1 MTNLTSA
8 KVENAKVAIVGASGY
23 AGAELIRIIH
33 SHPHF
38 ELGAIAAGSNA
49 GANLAEIHP
58 QFSAVPELA
67 AKVFVASTP
76 AALADHDLVFLALP
90 HGQSA
95 ELIAQLPTDVRIV
108 DLGADFRLEDD
119 KDWHAYYGGAYAGS
133 WTYGIPEIHGQRE
146 KISGSIRIANPG
158 CYATAIELGLAPLLA
173 AGLAETH
180 DIIVVA
186 ASGTSGAG
194 RGAKVNLL
202 NSEVAG
208 SMSAYK
214 VGGIHQ
220 HTPEIEQTLSHVTGA
235 DVQINFTPMLAPMP
249 RGILATLSVKT
260 SAGGA
265 QLRDALIQYYAGEAF
280 VTVLPDGQLPVT
292 ASTLGSNAVHIQVA
306 KDDRTNRATVIVALD
321 NLIKGAA
328 GQAVQNANLVFGFPE
343 TSGLT
348 AIGTAP

>member
-1 MTNLTSA
+1 MTIAA
-8 KVENAKVAIVGASGY
+8 KKPCAIVGASGY

-33 SHPHF
+33 AHPF
-38 ELGAIAAGSNA
+38 LELGAIAAGANA
-49 GANLAEIHP
+49 GASLAEVLP
-58 QFSAVPELA
+58 QFSSVPELA
-67 AKVFVASTP
+67 SKVFVESTP
-76 AALADHDLVFLALP
+76 AALANHDLVFLALP

-95 ELIAQLPTDVRIV
+95 QLISQLPDYVLIV
-108 DLGADFRLEDD
+108 DLGADFRLEDN
-119 KDWHAYYGGAYAGS
+119 KDWHTYYGGTYAGS
-133 WTYGIPEIHGQRE
+133 WTYGVPEIHGQRA
-146 KISGSIRIANPG
+146 KISGNTRIANPG

-173 AGLAETH
+173 AGLADTN

-208 SMSAYK
+208 SMSTYK
-214 VGGIHQ
+214 VGGTHQ
-220 HTPEIEQTLSHVTGA
+220 HTPEIEQTLSHVAGV

-249 RGILATLSVKT
+249 RGILATMSVKT
-260 SAGGA
+260 TVGGA
-265 QLRDALIQYYAGEAF
+265 ELRKTLVDYFADEPF

-306 KDDRTNRATVIVALD
+306 KDDRTNRATVFVALD

-328 GQAVQNANLVFGFPE
+328 GQAVQNANLICGFPE
-343 TSGLT
+343 TAGLSS
-348 AIGTAP
+348 IGIAP

>member
-1 MTNLTSA
+1 MTIAA
-8 KVENAKVAIVGASGY
+8 KKPCAIVGASGY

-33 SHPHF
+33 AHPF
-38 ELGAIAAGSNA
+38 LELGAIAAGANA
-49 GANLAEIHP
+49 GASLAEVHP
-58 QFSAVPELA
+58 QFSSVPELA
-67 AKVFVASTP
+67 SKVFVESTP
-76 AALADHDLVFLALP
+76 AALANHDLVFLALP

-95 ELIAQLPTDVRIV
+95 QLISQLPDYVLIV
-108 DLGADFRLEDD
+108 DLGADFRLEDN
-119 KDWHAYYGGAYAGS
+119 KDWHTYYGGTYAGS
-133 WTYGIPEIHGQRE
+133 WTYGVPEIHGQRA
-146 KISGSIRIANPG
+146 KISGSTRIANPG

-173 AGLAETH
+173 AGLADTN

-208 SMSAYK
+208 SMSTYK
-214 VGGIHQ
+214 VGGTHQ
-220 HTPEIEQTLSHVTGA
+220 HTPEIEQTLSHVAGV

-249 RGILATLSVKT
+249 RGILATMSVRT
-260 SAGGA
+260 TVGGA
-265 QLRDALIQYYAGEAF
+265 ELRKTLVDYFADEPF

-306 KDDRTNRATVIVALD
+306 KDDRTNRATVFVALD

-328 GQAVQNANLVFGFPE
+328 GQAVQNANLICGFPE
-343 TSGLT
+343 TAGLS
-348 AIGTAP
+348 AIGIAP